1 MFAKAN
7 PARDRFTFS
16 LGGMAAISSYAF
28 APATAHDEI
37 SKAWDERLKQEH
49 VDQPDTAR
57 EIENALAR
65 YFAPGRRQAA

>member
-1 MFAKAN
+1 MYAKAT

-28 APATAHDEI
+28 APATANDGI
-37 SKAWDERLKQEH
+37 NKAWDKRLRH
-49 VDQPDTAR
+49 IDQPDTAR
-57 EIENALAR
+57 EIEAVLAR